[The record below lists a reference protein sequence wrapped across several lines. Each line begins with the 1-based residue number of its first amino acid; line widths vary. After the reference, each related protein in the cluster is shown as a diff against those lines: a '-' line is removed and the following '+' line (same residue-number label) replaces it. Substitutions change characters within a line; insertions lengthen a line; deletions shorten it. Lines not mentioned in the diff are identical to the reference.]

1 MAACESMKIRDAAS
15 GDFQGWF
22 KLWDEY
28 CDRSKVTLPESVT
41 RRTWERIVDP
51 SEPMGCL
58 VAEKDGEG
66 LLGFCNYV
74 LHPNTFSAK
83 WCCYME
89 DLYVSPAARRQ
100 GIATALV
107 QALIA
112 KGRAEGWCRVYWIT
126 EDDNAAAQ
134 AMYDRLGTR
143 TGHVRYKVALS
154 EDS

>member
-1 MAACESMKIRDAAS
+1 
-15 GDFQGWF
+15 
-22 KLWDEY
+22 
-28 CDRSKVTLPESVT
+28 
-41 RRTWERIVDP
+41 
-51 SEPMGCL
+51 MGCL
-58 VAEKDGEG
+58 AAERDGEG

-74 LHPNTFSAK
+74 LHPNTFSTK

-89 DLYVSPAARRQ
+89 DLYVSPAVRRQ

-112 KGRAEGWCRVYWIT
+112 KGRAEKWCRVYWIT
-126 EDDNAAAQ
+126 EADNAAAQ
-134 AMYDRLGTR
+134 AMYDQLGTR